1 MGLTSLLCSMMCKL
15 GYLVTP
21 IVLPPWKYN
30 VTIDCDCMSF
40 ETVTADEFTQ
50 LLGMYEK
57 LKKLEDNKKAL
68 DSTTLALICCMFL
81 T

>member
-1 MGLTSLLCSMMCKL
+1 MMCKL
-15 GYLVTP
+15 GSLVTP
-21 IVLPPWKYN
+21 LIVLHRWKYN

-50 LLGMYEK
+50 FWGMYEK
-57 LKKLEDNKKAL
+57 LKKLEDKKKAL